1 MSAYDHYICEVN
13 ELNEA
18 LERINEDGDKIVS
31 AFHTSDSSQ
40 VVIIVEK
47 KQDFGTLKEKLG
59 IKDHQDKRG

>member
-31 AFHTSDSSQ
+31 DP
-40 VVIIVEK
+40 
-47 KQDFGTLKEKLG
+47 
-59 IKDHQDKRG
+59 